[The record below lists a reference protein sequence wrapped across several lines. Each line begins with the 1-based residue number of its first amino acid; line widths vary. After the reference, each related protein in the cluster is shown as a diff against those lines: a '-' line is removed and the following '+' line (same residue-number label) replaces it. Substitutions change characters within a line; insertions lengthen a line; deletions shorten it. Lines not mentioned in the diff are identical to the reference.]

1 MGWIHIVR
9 LHDTLYTLNDGGILV
24 NTTPHALQPSAPEGL
39 PQENS
44 VKGGGSGGDMERARS
59 QPSKWIHCSHVF
71 WSLFFHNSGLQ
82 SEFYKVCS
90 RMAVLRRGC
99 TFIFIRAI
107 LIPKQ
112 LNGGTDWLVHRHQ
125 KKSFLCKSPNFFPSF
140 KSHRDETFNQT
151 PASLVALAVISH

>member
-1 MGWIHIVR
+1 MK
-9 LHDTLYTLNDGGILV
+9 
-24 NTTPHALQPSAPEGL
+24 TTPHALQPSAPEGL

-44 VKGGGSGGDMERARS
+44 VKGGGGGGDMERARS

-112 LNGGTDWLVHRHQ
+112 LNGGTDLLVHRHQ
-125 KKSFLCKSPNFFPSF
+125 KNHFHVKVLIF
-140 KSHRDETFNQT
+140 
-151 PASLVALAVISH
+151 SLVSKVTEMKHSTKPLLHWSRWQLSPINYKLLF